1 MHGGGLGVEGS
12 APMTPRGEA
21 PKNPAG
27 TNALGPVGIPPKA
40 KAITL
45 PFFFLLFFVCRPA
58 ATSTVDVLQNSGSL
72 KLNAWKAL
80 CR

>member
-12 APMTPRGEA
+12 SPMTPRGEA

-40 KAITL
+40 KATAL
-45 PFFFLLFFVCRPA
+45 PLQNPAAAGLLFVFVFSA
-58 ATSTVDVLQNSGSL
+58 LLTTSKVDVLQ
-72 KLNAWKAL
+72 KLVQP
-80 CR
+80 